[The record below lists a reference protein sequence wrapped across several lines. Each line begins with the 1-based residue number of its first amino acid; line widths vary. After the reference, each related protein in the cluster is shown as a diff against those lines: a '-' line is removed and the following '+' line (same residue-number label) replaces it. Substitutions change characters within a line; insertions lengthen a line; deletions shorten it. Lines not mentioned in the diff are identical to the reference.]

1 MVNIKK
7 ELLYFVAGAA
17 LTAAMV
23 FFVQYNLKPIDCD
36 VIADVAVSDDDK
48 GLTRKEKVAV
58 AFIQEK
64 SDMWGDMRDSGKP
77 YFRRDAYKNC
87 LMYYPN

>member
-1 MVNIKK
+1 MINIKK

-17 LTAAMV
+17 LTATLIY
-23 FFVQYNLKPIDCD
+23 FVQFNFKPIDCEL
-36 VIADVAVSDDDK
+36 IAEVAVSDDDK

-64 SDMWGDMRDSGKP
+64 SDKWGDMRDSGKP
-77 YFRRDAYKNC
+77 YFKRDAYKNC
-87 LMYYPN
+87 LMYFPN